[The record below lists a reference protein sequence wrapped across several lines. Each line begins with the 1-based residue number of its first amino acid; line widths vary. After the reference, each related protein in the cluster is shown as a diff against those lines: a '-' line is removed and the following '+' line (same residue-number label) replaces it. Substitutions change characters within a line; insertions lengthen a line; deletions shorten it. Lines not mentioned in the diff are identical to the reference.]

1 PGRQYTFV
9 SMDGWG
15 RIAPLL
21 WLGVVHAQTGAP
33 PAALVNQYCIYCHNG
48 EVHSG
53 GMTLTKLNVT
63 HPDQTAE
70 LAEKVI
76 RKVRAGLMPP
86 PGMPRP
92 NPAAL
97 QSFASGLETA
107 LDQAAALN
115 PNPRRRA
122 LRHAGRNVRRHGAG
136 PRVPRRWGIP
146 SQGGV
151 LLRAHR
157 AAVRRQP
164 GQGTAERS
172 RGEPRARGAAGH
184 QSRDDAGHRR
194 HQDSPGETQ

>member
-1 PGRQYTFV
+1 
-9 SMDGWG
+9 MDGWG

-115 PNPRRRA
+115 PNPGRPA
-122 LRHAGRNVRRHGAG
+122 LHRLNRTEYANSVHDLLDVTVDVSPLLPADDMSHGFDNMAD
-136 PRVPRRWGIP
+136 
-146 SQGGV
+146 V
-151 LLRAHR
+151 LTISPALMEGYIR
-157 AAVRRQP
+157 AA
-164 GQGTAERS
+164 GKIS
-172 RGEPRARGAAGH
+172 REAVGDPQALALTH
-184 QSRDDAGHRR
+184 TYS
-194 HQDSPGETQ
+194 